1 MSRGGDNLANK
12 HNLIPFTSDQSREEA
27 AKNGQKGGIASG
39 AARRFRKTLRA
50 DLEALLDS
58 PAPDGS
64 GRTTAAAIALAL
76 VNRAIMGDTKAFEII
91 RDTIGEKPAERISL
105 AQIDQDTIDAVEKMV
120 MGCDG
125 DPVQYE

>member
-1 MSRGGDNLANK
+1 MANERNLT
-12 HNLIPFTSDQSREEA
+12 PFTSDQSREEA
-27 AKNGQKGGIASG
+27 AKNGQKGGLASG
-39 AARRFRKTLRA
+39 AARRYRKTLRA

-76 VNRAIMGDTKAFEII
+76 VNRAIRGDTRAFEII
-91 RDTIGEKPAERISL
+91 RDTIGEKPAAQITL
-105 AQIDQDTIDAVEKMV
+105 AQINQDAIDEVEKMV

-125 DPVQYE
+125 DPVP